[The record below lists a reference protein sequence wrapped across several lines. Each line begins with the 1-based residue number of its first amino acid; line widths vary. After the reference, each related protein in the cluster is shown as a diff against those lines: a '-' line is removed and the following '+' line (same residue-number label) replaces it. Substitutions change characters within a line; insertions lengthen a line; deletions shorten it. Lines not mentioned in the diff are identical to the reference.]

1 MKQPPNLLVK
11 DVATLTGIS
20 VRTLHYYE
28 EINLITPARSAAGY
42 RLYDNADLLRLQQIL
57 IGRTLGLS
65 LEEIRRS
72 LDDPAFD
79 QGECLKAQRARLV
92 ARVTEMNAMVAS
104 IDAALA
110 HITNEM
116 ETGTMDLKAIF
127 GGFDPS
133 VYEAEA
139 AERWGETDAFKQ
151 SAQRS
156 KAYGEAQWRAIK
168 VEQASIFDAAAEA
181 MKAGSDPGSAASMAL
196 AERHRCFI
204 DRWFY
209 PLSPVMHATLADMW
223 EADSRFEENI
233 DRHGQ
238 GLTRWLAKAVR
249 AAASASRDRN

>member
-1 MKQPPNLLVK
+1 MKQPRNLHVK
-11 DVATLTGIS
+11 DVAKLTGIS

-28 EINLITPARSAAGY
+28 EINLIAPGRSAAGY
-42 RLYDNADLLRLQQIL
+42 RLYGDADLLRLQQIL

-79 QGECLKAQRARLV
+79 QMECLKAQRVRLAAR
-92 ARVTEMNAMVAS
+92 AAEMNAMVAS

-110 HITNEM
+110 HIANET
-116 ETGTMDLKAIF
+116 ETSAMDLKAIF
-127 GGFDPS
+127 DGFDPC
-133 VYEAEA
+133 VYEAEG
-139 AERWGETDAFKQ
+139 AERWGKTDAFQQ

-156 KAYGEAQWRAIK
+156 KTYGEAQWRAIK
-168 VEQASIFDAAAEA
+168 VEQASIFDAAADA
-181 MKAGSDPGSAASMAL
+181 MKAGSDPGSAASRTI
-196 AERHRCFI
+196 AERHRRYI

-223 EADSRFEENI
+223 EADSRFEESI

-249 AAASASRDRN
+249 AAASAHR